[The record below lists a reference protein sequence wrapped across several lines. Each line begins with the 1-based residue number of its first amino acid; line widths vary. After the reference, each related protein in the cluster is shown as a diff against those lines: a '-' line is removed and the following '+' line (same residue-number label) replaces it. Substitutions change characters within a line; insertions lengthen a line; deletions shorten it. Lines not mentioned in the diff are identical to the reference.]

1 MEYKQNPN
9 NNGESEMTKKT
20 TMRALL
26 AFRKE
31 RAIRLQLWRQAAG
44 FSRTDVAKRL
54 GCCNEM
60 VRLYE
65 REENPAWIPAHR
77 IKALREMGC
86 PISILMLD
94 GKMLQEIELER

>member
-1 MEYKQNPN
+1 M
-9 NNGESEMTKKT
+9 GKKH
-20 TMRALL
+20 TMRALHE
-26 AFRKE
+26 FCKE
-31 RAIRLQLWRQAAG
+31 RAMRLQLWRQAAG
-44 FSRTDVAKRL
+44 YSRTDVARHI

-65 REENPAWIPAHR
+65 RSENPVWIPAHR

-86 PISILMLD
+86 PASILLLD